1 MSLHH
6 PHQQQISATKLL
18 AHITFFDR
26 SNAQIF
32 EQLRRLQRTGA
43 VRDFSA
49 GADEHT
55 GWPVPHNE
63 TLLKTGRV
71 WREHV
76 FECLLASLLEFDRR
90 YSELFSR
97 VDVVVDCNTKNGFLD
112 QLRTFGQ
119 RNLTFVNL
127 EVRVHAVDVPR
138 LAFRLAW
145 MHREH
150 MERAL
155 EQYDWFLYAEVGVRT
170 CVHAH
175 LIPSI

>member
-127 EVRVHAVDVPR
+127 EVRVHVVDVPR